1 MTQTVIFTA
10 ENILDVYLEFGMPE
24 ELYNLLVEK
33 CAPEDK
39 KILHNLTLEG
49 LKYLQG
55 KHLPIEQALQVVF
68 AAILEFHEAV
78 YRHSR

>member
-1 MTQTVIFTA
+1 MTQTVIITE

-39 KILHNLTLEG
+39 KIIHNLTLEG
-49 LKYLQG
+49 LKHLQG
-55 KHLPIEQALQVVF
+55 SGLSVENAFQVIF
-68 AAILEFHEAV
+68 AAIFDLTTKP
-78 YRHSR
+78 